1 MQDKIIGFTAG
12 AFDMFHI
19 GHLNLLKNAAARCDY
34 LIVGVNSDELVQSYK
49 DKKTIVPLEERME
62 IIRQIKYVDEVIR
75 IDSLDKKK
83 SWEMLHYHR
92 LFIGDD
98 WRGNPRWLKTE
109 KEMAAYGVKVIYLP
123 HTDGTS
129 STLLRDRLGDDN
141 WGITM
146 KVDKEYCM
154 SSYLTV
160 RYVHRK
166 DKIFKEGLPH
176 REHPS
181 VPQEKKIPCFTAEDV
196 DKVIR
201 RFLPP
206 RTGRSA
212 VFLSGGMDSAILAS
226 YMPKGTRAYTARCVG
241 TGTVDETQRA
251 AEYCKAYGLEHVI
264 VDVTWEDYLQAM
276 EELANHDGCPIVPN
290 EPQAYLMAKRARA
303 DGADCIVYGDCA
315 DTEFGGM
322 TKLLSKDWK
331 FDDFVE
337 RFTFLDPKRVLKNP
351 ADISEIYE
359 PYRKGKDDIDFIS
372 FIAGPYAVSAAGAL
386 TNAIHAVGLD
396 FVDPYEHCCLGE
408 PLDLARVR
416 SGDSKYLIRELFRM
430 RYPNMQVPE
439 KLPMSRPADSWMKDW
454 EGPHREEFIQN
465 CVEGLTGEQKL
476 LLFSLERFLD
486 FQDVK

>member
-12 AFDMFHI
+12 VFDMFHI

-49 DKKTIVPLEERME
+49 DKKTVVPLEERME

-98 WRGNPRWLKTE
+98 WRGNPRWRKTE
-109 KEMAAYGVKVIYLP
+109 EEMVDFGVKVIYLP

-166 DKIFKEGLPH
+166 DKVFKEGLAH

-181 VPQEKKIPCFTAEDV
+181 VSQHKKIPCFTAEDIN
-196 DKVIR
+196 KAIKR
-201 RFLPP
+201 LLPYP
-206 RTGRSA
+206 SGQNA

-226 YMPKGTRAYTARCVG
+226 YMPRGTRAYTARCVG
-241 TGTVDETQRA
+241 TGAIDETKRA
-251 AEYCKAYGLEHVI
+251 AEYCKAYGLEHII
-264 VDVTWEDYLQAM
+264 VDVTWDDYLQAM
-276 EELANHDGCPIVPN
+276 KELAHHDGSPVVPN
-290 EPQAYLMAKRARA
+290 EPQAYLMAKRAKN

-322 TKLLSKDWK
+322 TKLLSKDW
-331 FDDFVE
+331 DYSGFVE

-351 ADISEIYE
+351 VDVNEIYE
-359 PYRKGKDDIDFIS
+359 NYRKGKDGIDFIS

-386 TNAIHAVGLD
+386 TNAIDAVGLK
-396 FVDPYEHCCLGE
+396 FIDPYEHCCLGE

-430 RYPNMQVPE
+430 KYPDMEVPE
-439 KLPMSRPADSWMKDW
+439 KLPMSRPADTWMKDW
-454 EGPHREEFIQN
+454 KGPHREEFLSN
-465 CVEGLTGEQKL
+465 CIEGLTGEQKL

-486 FQDVK
+486 LIDA

>member
-12 AFDMFHI
+12 VFDMFHI

-49 DKKTIVPLEERME
+49 DKKTIVPLTERME

-83 SWEMLHYHR
+83 SWEMLHYDR

-98 WRGNPRWLKTE
+98 WKGNPRWQKTE
-109 KEMAAYGVKVIYLP
+109 EEMAKLGVKVIYLP

-141 WGITM
+141 WGMTM
-146 KVDKEYCM
+146 KVDKDYCM

-160 RYVHRK
+160 RYVHKK

-176 REHPS
+176 REHIS
-181 VPQEKKIPCFTAEDV
+181 VPREKKIPCFTAEDI
-196 DKVIR
+196 DGVIK

-206 RTGRSA
+206 LTGQTA

-226 YMPKGTRAYTARCVG
+226 YLPKGTRAYTARCIG
-241 TGTVDETQRA
+241 TGTIDETQRA
-251 AEYCKAYGLEHVI
+251 AEYCKAYGLEHII

-276 EELANHDGCPIVPN
+276 KELALHDGCPIVPN
-290 EPQAYLMAKRARA
+290 EPQAYLMAKRAKA
-303 DGADCIVYGDCA
+303 DGAEVIMYGNCA
-315 DTEFGGM
+315 DSEFGGM
-322 TKLLSKDWK
+322 TKLLDKDWDYDGFIK
-331 FDDFVE
+331 
-337 RFTFLDPKRVLKNP
+337 RFTFLEPQQVLKN
-351 ADISEIYE
+351 AVDMREVYE
-359 PYRKGKDDIDFIS
+359 PYRKDKNGIDYVS
-372 FIAGPYAVSAAGAL
+372 FLAGPYAISSATAY
-386 TNAIHAVGLD
+386 TNAMDAVGLK
-396 FVDPYEHCCLGE
+396 FIDPYEHCCLGE

-416 SGDSKYLIRELFRM
+416 SGDSKYLIRELFRR
-430 RYPNMQVPE
+430 RYPNMEVPE
-439 KLPMSRPADSWMKDW
+439 KLPMSRPADAWMKDW
-454 EGPHREEFIQN
+454 EGPRREEFLPG

-476 LLFSLERFLD
+476 LLFSLERFMDLME
-486 FQDVK
+486 V

>member
-12 AFDMFHI
+12 VFDMFHI

-49 DKKTIVPLEERME
+49 DKKTIVPLTERME

-83 SWEMLHYHR
+83 SWEMLHYDR

-98 WRGNPRWLKTE
+98 WKGNPRWKKTE
-109 KEMAAYGVKVIYLP
+109 EEMAEFGVKVIYLP

-166 DKIFKEGLPH
+166 DKVFKEGLPH

-181 VPQEKKIPCFTAEDV
+181 VPQEKKIPCFSAEDI
-196 DKVIR
+196 DGVIKR
-201 RFLPP
+201 LLPP
-206 RTGRSA
+206 SVGHSA

-226 YMPKGTRAYTARCVG
+226 YMSKGTRAYTARCVG
-241 TGTVDETQRA
+241 TGTIDETQRA
-251 AEYCKAYGLEHVI
+251 AEYCKAYGLEHII

-276 EELANHDGCPIVPN
+276 KELALHDGSPIVPN
-290 EPQAYLMAKRARA
+290 EPQAYLMAKRAKA
-303 DGADCIVYGDCA
+303 DGAEVIMYGNCA
-315 DTEFGGM
+315 DSEFGGM
-322 TKLLSKDWK
+322 TKLLAKDW
-331 FDDFVE
+331 DYEGFVK
-337 RFTFLDPKRVLKNP
+337 RFTFLEPRKVLKNSV
-351 ADISEIYE
+351 DMYEVYE
-359 PYRKGKDDIDFIS
+359 PYRKGKDGIDYVS
-372 FIAGPYAVSAAGAL
+372 FLAGPYAISSATAY
-386 TNAIHAVGLD
+386 TNAMDAVGLK
-396 FVDPYEHCCLGE
+396 FIDPYEHCCLGE

-416 SGDSKYLIRELFRM
+416 SGDSKYLIRDLFRL
-430 RYPNMQVPE
+430 RYPHMEVPE
-439 KLPMSRPADSWMKDW
+439 KLPMSRPADTWMKDW
-454 EGPHREEFIQN
+454 EGPHREEFLPGCI
-465 CVEGLTGEQKL
+465 EGLTGEQKL
-476 LLFSLERFLD
+476 LLFSLERFMDLME
-486 FQDVK
+486 V